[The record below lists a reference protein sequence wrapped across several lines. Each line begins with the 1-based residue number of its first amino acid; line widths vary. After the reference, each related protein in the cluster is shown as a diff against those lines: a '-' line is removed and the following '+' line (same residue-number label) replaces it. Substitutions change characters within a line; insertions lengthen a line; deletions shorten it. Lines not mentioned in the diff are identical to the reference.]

1 MISRHLTLGLAVLV
15 MASLMAGCATPVP
28 TLYQWGSYQTQVY
41 NLYNDPG
48 KVPVEAQIEKLEAD
62 YQVARSANKAV
73 PPGYHAHLGYLY
85 FQTGKKDQALQSF
98 QTEKNLFPESTVFMD
113 RVIAQ
118 LKK

>member
-1 MISRHLTLGLAVLV
+1 MKRLLFWLAALTLV
-15 MASLMAGCATPVP
+15 GCGTAAP
-28 TLYQWGSYQTQVY
+28 TLYQWGSYQSQVY
-41 NLYNDPG
+41 NFYNDPG
-48 KVPVEAQIEKLEAD
+48 KFPIAAQIEKLEAE
-62 YQVARSANKAV
+62 YQTARSANKAV

-85 FQTGKKDQALQSF
+85 FQVGKKDQSLQQF

>member
-1 MISRHLTLGLAVLV
+1 MKLFASLLTLIAIV
-15 MASLMAGCATPVP
+15 GCSTPVP
-28 TLYQWGSYQTQVY
+28 TLYQWGSYQAQIY

-48 KVPVEAQIEKLEAD
+48 KVPIEAQIEKLEAD

-85 FQTGKKDQALQSF
+85 FQAGKKDQAHQQF
-98 QTEKNLFPESTVFMD
+98 QTEKNLFPESSVFMD
-113 RVIAQ
+113 RAIAQ

>member
-1 MISRHLTLGLAVLV
+1 MMRTTTLFTSIAIVGAMLLT
-15 MASLMAGCATPVP
+15 GCAAPSTS
-28 TLYQWGSYQTQVY
+28 LYQWGSYQTQVY

-62 YQVARSANKAV
+62 YQVARSANKSV

-85 FQTGKKDQALQSF
+85 FQAGKKDQALQSF
-98 QTEKNLFPESTVFMD
+98 QTEKGLFPESAVFMD
-113 RVIAQ
+113 RLMAQ